1 MEDRK
6 SVAPECVLRMFLKFL
21 YNNIFSLCSFKTC
34 VREVW
39 EIQWQGLL
47 SMHNEAEGL
56 MRWNFKVF
64 KLDGCYK
71 VGVQWK
77 MR

>member
-1 MEDRK
+1 M
-6 SVAPECVLRMFLKFL
+6 
-21 YNNIFSLCSFKTC
+21 
-34 VREVW
+34 REVW

-47 SMHNEAEGL
+47 NMHNEAEGL
-56 MRWNFKVF
+56 MSWNVKVF

-77 MR
+77 MRW